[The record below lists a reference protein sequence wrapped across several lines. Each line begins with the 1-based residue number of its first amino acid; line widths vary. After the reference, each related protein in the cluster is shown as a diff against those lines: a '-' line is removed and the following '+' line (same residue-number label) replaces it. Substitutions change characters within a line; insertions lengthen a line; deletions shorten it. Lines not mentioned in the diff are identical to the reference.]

1 VASGLPRRRR
11 GGEPMSSRGIAGLVV
26 LAAVALVE
34 AASAHTL
41 GASLLELRESEP
53 ATFRVRWKAP
63 LQRAADADPRPIL
76 PASCEP
82 RGEITHGRTAD
93 AVVEI
98 WSAWCGRDGLV
109 GGDVAIEGLAA
120 AKAPALLRIELADG
134 RRYRSVLTAASPS
147 FRVPERESRAGVFR
161 GHLALGIEHIL
172 LGFDHLLFVFA
183 LVLLVPVR
191 RLAATVTAFTVGHSV
206 TLSAAVLGFV
216 SFPVRP
222 IEAAI
227 AASILFLGVELTRDD
242 ATLARRRPW
251 LVAGAFGLLHGFGF
265 AGALSAAGLPAG
277 EIPLALFSFNL
288 GIEIGQLGFVL
299 AVVIARRIL
308 RGASAS
314 LPAWSRLAP
323 AYAVGCAS
331 AFWLFARIFGI
342 SA

>member
-1 VASGLPRRRR
+1 MTARRIAS
-11 GGEPMSSRGIAGLVV
+11 VV
-26 LAAVALVE
+26 FLAVVGV
-34 AASAHTL
+34 AASVQAHSL

-53 ATFRVRWKAP
+53 ATYRVVWKTP
-63 LQRAADADPRPIL
+63 LQTAPDADPRPL
-76 PASCEP
+76 VPPGCEP
-82 RGEITHGRTAD
+82 RGEIARGRTVD
-93 AVVEI
+93 AAVEV
-98 WSAWCGRDGLV
+98 WSVRCDRDGLV
-109 GGDVAIEGLAA
+109 GGEVAIEGLAA
-120 AKAPALLRIELADG
+120 AKAPVLLRIELADG
-134 RRYRSVLTAASPS
+134 RRYRSVLTVAAPS
-147 FRVPERESRAGVFR
+147 FRVPERESRARVIR
-161 GHLALGIEHIL
+161 SHLALGGEHIL

-265 AGALSAAGLPAG
+265 AGALTAAGLPAG

-288 GIEIGQLGFVL
+288 GIEIGQLAFVL
-299 AVVIARRIL
+299 AVVAVRRIS
-308 RGASAS
+308 RGAFTM
-314 LPAWSRLAP
+314 LPTWSRLGP

-331 AFWLFARIFGI
+331 AFWLFERILGI